1 MVRNLRRDRN
11 KGLTLIEVLIVIIL
25 MGIIAAVAV
34 PRFSA
39 TTSDALENALDA
51 NLGSLRSAIELYAAQ
66 HGSRYPGQYKET
78 DGTTA
83 VISDAEAAAAF
94 IAQLTQYSN
103 AAGKTS
109 TSKDTVNYPY
119 GPYFRE
125 GIPKNPIP
133 NADNTVVADFD
144 EVGNIAN
151 TGAVG
156 GLGWKVAVQTGHII
170 ANNDKY
176 DDR

>member
-1 MVRNLRRDRN
+1 MVHDTLRNQ

-34 PRFSA
+34 PRFSN
-39 TTSDALENALDA
+39 TTTDALENALDA
-51 NLGSLRSAIELYAAQ
+51 NLGSLRSAVELYAAQ
-66 HGSRYPGQYKET
+66 HGGRYPGQYSET

-83 VISDAEAAAAF
+83 VTTDAEAAAAF
-94 IAQLTQYSN
+94 IAQLTQYSDKL
-103 AAGKTS
+103 GKTS
-109 TSKDTVNYPY
+109 ATKDTANFPY

-125 GIPKNPIP
+125 GIPVNPLP
-133 NADNTVVADFD
+133 TEDNAIAADFD

-151 TGAVG
+151 TGAANG
-156 GLGWKVAVQTGHII
+156 TGWKVAVQTGHII
-170 ANNDKY
+170 ANNDQY